1 MAINLRVAQEVDT
14 SPLSALRAAFWS
26 DQIAKGSLDNPD
38 TDPEKLLADTA
49 NLIKR
54 ARTMV
59 FIATD
64 QEKPVGYLLGQTKIV
79 PGAMGSVVSS
89 IEEIFVLPQYRRT
102 TVARKLVENAL
113 DGFKASGSKR
123 FQLRVLE
130 NNHAGKAFWRQ
141 IGFSPAV
148 TIYEY
153 ASTQD

>member
-1 MAINLRVAQEVDT
+1 MAINLRVAQEVDA

-38 TDPEKLLADTA
+38 TAPEKLLADTA

-130 NNHAGKAFWRQ
+130 SNHAGKAFWRQ

-153 ASTQD
+153 AGTQD